1 MNKIYGYDDKLMIKL
16 IDFIKNRQ
24 GENLTT
30 LFKEFS
36 VLTGKSG
43 GTIRNLYYAI
53 AKKAEQDDDFKNT
66 YLKGTDFKTGKVE
79 RFTPEGERELLKK
92 IMQERLNTRSTRSA
106 VLKLSGGDGKTAL
119 RYQNKYRSALK
130 NNTPLLEELAD
141 ELSIERGEKY
151 PVFYKE
157 KISQSAINEVKAE
170 INSLVEKIA
179 LKLRKENEFLK
190 CENAR
195 LQSEVERL
203 TLLTQSNGINYLK
216 ASTSAKTN

>member
-16 IDFIKNRQ
+16 IDFIKDRQ

-30 LFKEFS
+30 LFREFS

-53 AKKAEQDDDFKNT
+53 AKKAEQDEEFKKK
-66 YLKGTDFKTGKVE
+66 YLNGANFTTGKVE

-130 NNTPLLEELAD
+130 NNANLLEELAD
-141 ELSIERGEKY
+141 ELSAERGEKY
-151 PVFYKE
+151 PHLYKQ
-157 KISQSAINEVKAE
+157 KISQNALAEVKSE

-179 LKLRKENEFLK
+179 LKLRKENEYLRG
-190 CENAR
+190 ENLR

-216 ASTSAKTN
+216 ASSSAKSN

>member
-36 VLTGKSG
+36 ILTGKSG

-53 AKKAEQDDDFKNT
+53 AKKAEQDDDFKKT

-141 ELSIERGEKY
+141 ELSLERGEKY
-151 PVFYKE
+151 PTFYKE
-157 KISQSAINEVKAE
+157 KFQQSAINEVKAE

-216 ASTSAKTN
+216 ASTTAKSN